1 MITDFDP
8 LKLLEDLQTGFI
20 AMSESQQTL
29 MQNQRILSE
38 QLLRLSEIQARLQ
51 ARQDIIMNT
60 LSELVIDPQK
70 KSAK

>member
-8 LKLLEDLQTGFI
+8 LKLLEDLQAGFV

-38 QLLRLSEIQARLQ
+38 QLLKLAEIQSRLQ
-51 ARQDIIMNT
+51 ARQDIVQNT
-60 LSELVIDPQK
+60 LLLVIDPQK
-70 KSAK
+70 ISTK